1 MSDDIGIRVIA
12 QIDKVKSEQTI
23 QKSINEMSKN
33 IKITLELDT
42 SKLTAQLAEVQKKI
56 DSVKAGSKDVIDI
69 NTSTKS
75 SSDLDEK
82 INLYQTGKYNDLS
95 YFKTNLTDTQKNN
108 ETLKEQMSILQKLI
122 SEYDGTANA
131 AKRVS
136 NEWAEM
142 QRTAK
147 GATVYEQKQQEL
159 ENLINTNK
167 ELFSTNPQLQKMA
180 DDFKTL
186 NNNVL
191 QGQGST
197 KQLGLSFTNLK
208 NKVAEAKGETG
219 GFGEILKKAFS
230 YFGAYRI
237 ASDMIRLMGQSL
249 KDAIQYVTEM
259 DSTMTEFRY
268 VTGMS
273 KDQVDDLRS
282 SFTDLGEQIGATT
295 EEVANGA
302 LEWVNILSSSL

>member
-12 QIDKVKSEQTI
+12 QIDKIKSEQTI

-42 SKLTAQLAEVQKKI
+42 SKLTAQLAEVKKKI
-56 DSVKAGSKDVIDI
+56 DSVKAGSKDVISSAT
-69 NTSTKS
+69 TSKNS
-75 SSDLDEK
+75 NDLSEK
-82 INLYQTGKYNDLS
+82 ISLYQTGKYNQLDS
-95 YFKTNLTDTQKNN
+95 FQTNLTDMQKRNQVLSWQV
-108 ETLKEQMSILQKLI
+108 EIVDKLI
-122 SEYDGTANA
+122 AGYDGTANA
-131 AKRVS
+131 AKNVN

-142 QRTAK
+142 ERMAK
-147 GATVYEQKQQEL
+147 GATIYEQRQQEV
-159 ENLINTNK
+159 EHLISSNK
-167 ELFSTNPQLQKMA
+167 ELFATNPELQKMA
-180 DDFKTL
+180 SDFETL
-186 NNNVL
+186 NKNVL
-191 QGQGST
+191 AGQGSA
-197 KQLGLSFTNLK
+197 KQLGLSFTSLK

-219 GFGEILKKAFS
+219 GFGEVLKKAFS

-249 KDAIQYVTEM
+249 KEAIQYVTEM

-273 KDQVDDLRS
+273 KNQVDSLRS
-282 SFTDLGEQIGATT
+282 SFTDLGEQVGATT

>member
-131 AKRVS
+131 AKKVS

-249 KDAIQYVTEM
+249 KEAIQYVTEM